1 MNTAREEQLV
11 RNKVEN
17 EDKRAKEQQPKAKGR
32 RSMDSNRKGQKN
44 ITMVGER
51 VKVRRIVE

>member
-17 EDKRAKEQQPKAKGR
+17 EDKRAKKQQPRAKGR